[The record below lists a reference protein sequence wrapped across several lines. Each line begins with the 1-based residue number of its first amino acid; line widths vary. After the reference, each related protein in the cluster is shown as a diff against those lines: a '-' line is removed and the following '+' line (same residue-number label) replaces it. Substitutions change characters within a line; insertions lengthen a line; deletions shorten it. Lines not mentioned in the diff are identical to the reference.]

1 MDPDIGSL
9 AFFSLPPHSLAD
21 SIMIKR
27 DRIHRCSLALIAF
40 GLLAIPS
47 NAQDWPSIRGPQYD
61 GSAAAGD
68 TDLAEGPL
76 QLKVVWKRPIGS
88 GYSGVVKSG
97 DRLVSAMADV
107 AADQEYVVA
116 MSAETGETLW
126 KTPTGKVMKGA
137 NGSFDGPVST
147 PAVDQVR
154 AYHLSPLGIL
164 AAYSLDD
171 GRVVWQHDLLKE
183 YAAKSNFYGF
193 GASPIVHNGVL
204 IIPVG
209 SPEGAVMGFDTKT
222 GEVVWKAGQDGAAFQ
237 SAVTMELAG
246 ETAVLAACNTTLF
259 AIAPATGK
267 VIWSRPH
274 GGASGEPVAA
284 VVPVPLPGG
293 GLFLNDSRDGS
304 TGLNLQAD
312 GATERWSGRKIRN
325 TYCVPVMSGGL
336 LCSYSSRFL
345 VAVDPETGDQVWRT
359 RSPSNGFLATVAGR
373 LVVATLDGSLH
384 VGDVTEDG
392 FHEAAQTQ
400 VFKTGDTDSEGLMWA
415 LPSIAGRS
423 IYLRSLGAIARIDLH
438 SGQQTETASTQ
449 ESKLGPGFA
458 SFIQAVDATD
468 DKQALIDKYL
478 HGRSLPLVED
488 DFVHFILQGKYNDVA
503 VASEL
508 FGVRQER
515 AMQRIAGTDLFYFG
529 VQVPEATRLS
539 YVFFADYQPQIDPTS
554 DRQFTSTVVA
564 GEMEPIF
571 RKPNSSLQVSWF
583 DKGNVANDLEI
594 DVDDLQTPLSGTIVE
609 TQLDSAELKEKVG
622 LTIYLPPGYAESEQD
637 GPDKDYPVV
646 FVHDGKSAME
656 SGNQVVIVDQL
667 IQSKAIRPAVVV
679 FIDKRFYPMQGATGY
694 PEFFAKELLP
704 KIDRDYR
711 ISKSRDD
718 RASLS
723 GGFGATLALMA
734 TLPVSNQIGVVGC
747 HSPFAF
753 EMLHPMM
760 SQLSKLPNDR
770 CQILV
775 QWSRYDF
782 RNPSENWNMADQS
795 QVVAKILADGGH
807 DVTAEGIGTGSDWVC
822 WRTQSVRMWQHMLG
836 R

>member
-1 MDPDIGSL
+1 MTTERL
-9 AFFSLPPHSLAD
+9 RHHF
-21 SIMIKR
+21 
-27 DRIHRCSLALIAF
+27 CCLALLAV
-40 GLLAIPS
+40 GLHATTAV
-47 NAQDWPSIRGPQYD
+47 AQDWPSIRGPQHD
-61 GSAAAGD
+61 GSASWGD
-68 TDLAEGPL
+68 KELAQGPL
-76 QLKVVWKRPIGS
+76 QLKVVWKQPFGS
-88 GYSGVVKSG
+88 GYSGIVKSG

-116 MSAETGETLW
+116 MSATTGDMLW

-147 PAVDQVR
+147 PAADETQ
-154 AYHLSPLGIL
+154 AYHLSPFGIL
-164 AAYSLDD
+164 AAYDLTD
-171 GRVVWQHDLLKE
+171 GSVVWQHDLKKE
-183 YAAKSNFYGF
+183 YSVEPNFYGF
-193 GASPIVHNGVL
+193 GTSPIVHDGVL
-204 IIPVG
+204 ILPVG

-222 GEVVWKAGQDGAAFQ
+222 GQVAWQAGQDQAAFQ
-237 SAVTMELAG
+237 SAVSMELAG
-246 ETAVLAACNTTLF
+246 ETTIVVACNTTLF

-304 TGLNLQAD
+304 TGLNLHPD

-345 VAVDPETGDQVWRT
+345 VAVDPATGDQAWRT

-400 VFKTGDTDSEGLMWA
+400 VFKTGDTDSEGLMWS

-438 SGQQTETASTQ
+438 PGQQAETAST
-449 ESKLGPGFA
+449 EDSKLGPQFA
-458 SFIQAVDATD
+458 AFIQSLEASD
-468 DKQALIDKYL
+468 DEQNLIDEYL
-478 HGRSLPLVED
+478 HGKSLPLIED
-488 DFVHFILQGKYNDVA
+488 EFVHFILQGDYNDVA

-515 AMQRIAGTDLFYFG
+515 AMQRVAGTDLFYFG
-529 VQVPEATRLS
+529 VQVPDATRLS
-539 YVFFADYQPQIDPTS
+539 YVFFADYQPVVDPTS
-554 DRQFTSTVVA
+554 DRQFTSGLVA

-571 RKPNSSLQVSWF
+571 RKPNSSLQLSWF
-583 DKGNVANDLEI
+583 DKGNLTDDLVI
-594 DVDDLQTPLSGTIVE
+594 DVDEPNAELLGTIVE
-609 TQLDSAELKEKVG
+609 TQLDSDELKESVG
-622 LTIYLPPGYAESEQD
+622 LSIYLPPGYLESEQCAAQ
-637 GPDKDYPVV
+637 KNYPVV
-646 FVHDGKSAME
+646 FVHDGKHALQN
-656 SGNQVVIVDQL
+656 GNQASIVDQL
-667 IQSKAIRPAVVV
+667 IQEKTIPPVVVV
-679 FIDKRFYPMQGATGY
+679 FIDKRFFPMQGAAGY

-704 KIDRDYR
+704 MIDREYR
-711 ISKSRDD
+711 ISANRDA

-734 TLPVSNQIGVVGC
+734 TLPVSDQIGVIGC

-753 EMLHPMM
+753 EMLHPMV
-760 SQLSKLPNDR
+760 SQLSKLPNER

-775 QWSRYDF
+775 QWSRHEF
-782 RNPSENWNMADQS
+782 RNPSENWDMGDQARTVS
-795 QVVAKILADGGH
+795 KILANGGH
-807 DVTAEGIGTGSDWVC
+807 QVNSEVIGTGSDWAS
-822 WRTQSVRMWQHMLG
+822 WRTQSIRMWQHLLG
-836 R
+836 Q

>member
-1 MDPDIGSL
+1 MAFKPSPPD
-9 AFFSLPPHSLAD
+9 ALAD
-21 SIMIKR
+21 SMTP
-27 DRIHRCSLALIAF
+27 DRLRTHCCCLALLAF
-40 GLLAIPS
+40 GLLATPGV
-47 NAQDWPSIRGPQYD
+47 AQDWPSIRGPQYD
-61 GSAAAGD
+61 GSAASGD
-68 TDLAEGPL
+68 QELAEGPL
-76 QLKVVWKRPIGS
+76 KLKVVWKHPIGS

-97 DRLVSAMADV
+97 DRLVSAMADMV
-107 AADQEYVVA
+107 ADQEYVVA
-116 MSAETGETLW
+116 MSAVTGETLW

-147 PAVDQVR
+147 PAADDTQT
-154 AYHLSPLGIL
+154 YHLSPFGIL
-164 AAYSLDD
+164 AAYDLTD
-171 GRVVWQHDLLKE
+171 GSIVWQHDLKTE
-183 YAAKSNFYGF
+183 YSVEPNFYGF
-193 GASPIVHNGVL
+193 GTSPIVHDDVL

-209 SPEGAVMGFDTKT
+209 SPEGAVMGFDTRT
-222 GEVVWKAGQDGAAFQ
+222 GEVVWKAGQDQAAFQ

-246 ETAVLAACNTTLF
+246 ETTVLVACNTTLF
-259 AIAPATGK
+259 AIRPATGEL
-267 VIWSRPH
+267 IWSRPH

-304 TGLNLQAD
+304 TGLNLHAD
-312 GATERWSGRKIRN
+312 GATERWSGRTIRN

-423 IYLRSLGAIARIDLH
+423 IYLRSLGAIARIDLLP
-438 SGQQTETASTQ
+438 GQQTEMAATE
-449 ESKLGPGFA
+449 ESKLGPDFA
-458 SFIQAVDATD
+458 AFIQSVQASDN
-468 DKQALIDKYL
+468 KQSLIDQYL
-478 HGRSLPLVED
+478 HGKSLPLVED

-539 YVFFADYQPQIDPTS
+539 YVFFADYQPLIDPTS
-554 DRQFTSTVVA
+554 DRRFTSGLVA

-571 RKPNSSLQVSWF
+571 RKPNSSLELSWF
-583 DKGNVANDLEI
+583 DKGSLTDDLEV
-594 DVDDLQTPLSGTIVE
+594 DVDESNSELLGTIVE
-609 TQLDSAELKEKVG
+609 TQLDSAELKESVG
-622 LTIYLPPGYAESEQD
+622 LSIYLPPGYAETEQ
-637 GPDKDYPVV
+637 GAPEKNYPVV
-646 FVHDGKSAME
+646 FVHDGKSAMD
-656 SGNQVVIVDQL
+656 SGNQASIVDQL
-667 IQSKAIRPAVVV
+667 IHSKAIRPVVVV
-679 FIDKRFYPMQGATGY
+679 FIDKRFYPMQGASGY

-704 KIDRDYR
+704 KIDREYR
-711 ISKSRDD
+711 ISANRDD

-734 TLPVSNQIGVVGC
+734 TLPVSDQIGVIGC

-753 EMLHPMM
+753 EMLHPMV

-775 QWSRYDF
+775 QWSRHEF
-782 RNPSENWNMADQS
+782 RNPSENWNMGDQA
-795 QVVAKILADGGH
+795 QIIAKILADGDH
-807 DVTAEGIGTGSDWVC
+807 EVTSEGIGTGSDWVS
-822 WRTQSVRMWQHMLG
+822 WRTQSVRMWQHLLG
-836 R
+836 Q